1 MNVCFDNTFYF
12 VYLCSIYFLNMKT
25 ISLKIDDAI
34 FQDTENIIKTKK
46 KARNRYINEAI
57 DFYNKMQQR
66 EALKRQL
73 QKESLLVREESMK
86 VLKEFEALEDDL
98 PI

>member
-1 MNVCFDNTFYF
+1 
-12 VYLCSIYFLNMKT
+12 MKT

-34 FQDTENIIKTKK
+34 FQDTENIIKTKN
-46 KARNRYINEAI
+46 KARNRYINEAL
-57 DFYNKMQQR
+57 DFYNKAQKR
-66 EALKRQL
+66 EMLRAELRKS
-73 QKESLLVREESMK
+73 SLLVREDNLE

>member
-1 MNVCFDNTFYF
+1 
-12 VYLCSIYFLNMKT
+12 MKT

-46 KARNRYINEAI
+46 KARNRYINEAL
-57 DFYNKMQQR
+57 DFYNKTQKR
-66 EALKRQL
+66 EMLGEELRKS
-73 QKESLLVREESMK
+73 SLLVREDNLE

>member
-1 MNVCFDNTFYF
+1 
-12 VYLCSIYFLNMKT
+12 MKT

-57 DFYNKMQQR
+57 DIYNKMQQR
-66 EALKRQL
+66 EALKKQL

>member
-1 MNVCFDNTFYF
+1 
-12 VYLCSIYFLNMKT
+12 MKT

-46 KARNRYINEAI
+46 KARNRYINEAL
-57 DFYNKMQQR
+57 DFYNKTQKR
-66 EALKRQL
+66 EMLREELRKS
-73 QKESLLVREESMK
+73 SLLVREESIE

>member
-1 MNVCFDNTFYF
+1 
-12 VYLCSIYFLNMKT
+12 MKT

-46 KARNRYINEAI
+46 KARNRYINEAL
-57 DFYNKMQQR
+57 DFYNKTQKR
-66 EALKRQL
+66 EMLREELRKS
-73 QKESLLVREESMK
+73 SLLVREDNLE

>member
-1 MNVCFDNTFYF
+1 
-12 VYLCSIYFLNMKT
+12 MKT

-46 KARNRYINEAI
+46 KARNRYINEAL
-57 DFYNKMQQR
+57 DFYNKTQKR
-66 EALKRQL
+66 EMLREQL
-73 QKESLLVREESMK
+73 RKSSLLVREDNLEI
-86 VLKEFEALEDDL
+86 LKEFEALEDDL

>member
-1 MNVCFDNTFYF
+1 
-12 VYLCSIYFLNMKT
+12 MKT

-46 KARNRYINEAI
+46 KARNRYINEAL
-57 DFYNKMQQR
+57 DFYNKTQKR
-66 EALKRQL
+66 EMLSEELRKS
-73 QKESLLVREESMK
+73 SLLVREDNLE

>member
-46 KARNRYINEAI
+46 KARNR
-57 DFYNKMQQR
+57 
-66 EALKRQL
+66 
-73 QKESLLVREESMK
+73 
-86 VLKEFEALEDDL
+86 
-98 PI
+98 